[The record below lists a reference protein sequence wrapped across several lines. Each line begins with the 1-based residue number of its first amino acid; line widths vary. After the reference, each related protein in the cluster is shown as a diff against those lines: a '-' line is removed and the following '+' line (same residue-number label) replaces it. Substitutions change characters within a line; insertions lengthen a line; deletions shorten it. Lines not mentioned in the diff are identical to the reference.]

1 MAGLKL
7 KSNNIDEFFRLHQQQ
22 ELNSSVLYQK
32 IAQTTKN
39 ERERQTLLSIAHDE
53 YRHATVFEKYSGR
66 RLKPDR
72 LWVNLHVLAQHIFGY
87 TFMIKLLER
96 AEDKDIDTYRAEIDR
111 MPELKQVLAEEE
123 IHEELLTDMLDEE
136 RLHYAGDIVLG
147 MNDALVELTGA
158 LAGYTF
164 AMQNTKI
171 IAMAGLITG
180 ISATLSMAAS
190 GYLSSR
196 ENDAKDAVKS
206 SVYTGLAYL
215 ITVAL
220 LIAPYLLSHVD
231 GYFVALAATLLLAV
245 LIIAAF
251 NYYLSV
257 AKGRSF
263 RKSFFVMAGISL
275 SVAVVSFIVGL
286 VVKNILGIDL

>member
-1 MAGLKL
+1 ML
-7 KSNNIDEFFRLHQQQ
+7 KSENIGSFFRLHQQQ
-22 ELNSSVLYQK
+22 ELNSSALYEK
-32 IAQTTKN
+32 IAYTTKN
-39 ERERQTLLSIAHDE
+39 EKERQTLLSISREE
-53 YRHATVFEKYSGR
+53 YTHATVFEKYSGC
-66 RLKPDR
+66 RLKPNR
-72 LWVNLHVLAQHIFGY
+72 LWVNLHVFVQHILGY

-96 AEDKDIDTYRAEIDR
+96 AEDKDIGSYRAEIGR
-111 MPELKQVLAEEE
+111 IPELTQVLEEE
-123 IHEELLTDMLDEE
+123 EMHEKKLTDILDEE
-136 RLHYAGDIVLG
+136 RLHYAGDMVLG

-164 AMQNTKI
+164 AMQNTEI

-180 ISATLSMAAS
+180 VSATLSMAAS

-196 ENDAKDAVKS
+196 ENDAKNAVKS
-206 SVYTGLAYL
+206 SVYTGFAYL

-220 LIAPYLLSHVD
+220 LIVPYLLSPVD
-231 GYFVALAATLLLAV
+231 AYFTALAATLLIAV
-245 LIIAAF
+245 SIIAAF

-275 SVAVVSFIVGL
+275 SVAAISFVVGL
-286 VVKNILGIDL
+286 VVKNVLGIDL

>member
-1 MAGLKL
+1 MANEDIGK
-7 KSNNIDEFFRLHQQQ
+7 FFRRHQQQ
-22 ELNSSVLYQK
+22 ELNSAALYER
-32 IAQTTKN
+32 IAQVTKK
-39 ERERQTLLSIAHDE
+39 ETERQTLLFISQEE
-53 YRHATVFEKYSGR
+53 YKHATVFEKYSGC
-66 RLKPDR
+66 RLKPNR
-72 LWVNLHVLAQHIFGY
+72 LWVNFHVFIQHILGY

-96 AEDKDIDTYRAEIDR
+96 AEDKDIDSYLAEIDR
-111 MPELKQVLAEEE
+111 IPELKQVLAEEE
-123 IHEELLTDMLDEE
+123 MHEKKLTDILDEE
-136 RLHYAGDIVLG
+136 RLHYAGDMVLG

-164 AMQNTKI
+164 AMQNTEI

-180 ISATLSMAAS
+180 VSATLSMAAS

-196 ENDAKDAVKS
+196 ENDAKNAVKS
-206 SVYTGLAYL
+206 SVYTGVAYL

-220 LIAPYLLSHVD
+220 LIVPYLLSPVD
-231 GYFVALAATLLLAV
+231 GYFRALAATLLIAV

-263 RKSFFVMAGISL
+263 RKSFLVMAGISL
-275 SVAVVSFIVGL
+275 GVAAISFIVGL
-286 VVKNILGIDL
+286 VVKNVLGIDL

>member
-1 MAGLKL
+1 MENA
-7 KSNNIDEFFRLHQQQ
+7 NISKFFRLHQQQ
-22 ELNSSVLYQK
+22 ELNSAALYEK
-32 IAQTTKN
+32 IAQRTKN
-39 ERERQTLLSIAHDE
+39 ERERQTLLSISRDE
-53 YRHATVFEKYSGR
+53 YRHAAVFEKYSGR
-66 RLKPDR
+66 RLKPNR
-72 LWVNLHVLAQHIFGY
+72 FWVNRRAFAQRILGY

-96 AEDKDIDTYRAEIDR
+96 AEDKDIDSYRAGIDR
-111 MPELKQVLAEEE
+111 IPELKQVLEEEE
-123 IHEELLTDMLDEE
+123 IHEKKLTEMLDEE

-196 ENDAKDAVKS
+196 ENDAKNAAKS
-206 SVYTGLAYL
+206 SLYTGVAYL

-220 LIAPYLLSHVD
+220 LIAPYLLAPVS
-231 GYFVALAATLLLAV
+231 GYFRALAAMLLIAV

-257 AKGRSF
+257 AKERSF
-263 RKSFFVMAGISL
+263 RKSFLVMAGISL
-275 SVAVVSFIVGL
+275 SVAAISFIVGL